1 MNAAEVVD
9 YLTSGPFIFGIS
21 IIFGVLA
28 CGWLMH
34 TARRDEV
41 RSMTELELD
50 LAIDYCRRHDED
62 YSAYTAELKRRARLD
77 GRFRP

>member
-1 MNAAEVVD
+1 MLD
-9 YLTSGPFIFGIS
+9 YLTSGPFIVGVF
-21 IIFGVLA
+21 IIVGVLI

-34 TARRDEV
+34 AARRDEI

-62 YSAYTAELKRRARLD
+62 DSEYMSELKRRARLD
-77 GRFRP
+77 GKVEYL